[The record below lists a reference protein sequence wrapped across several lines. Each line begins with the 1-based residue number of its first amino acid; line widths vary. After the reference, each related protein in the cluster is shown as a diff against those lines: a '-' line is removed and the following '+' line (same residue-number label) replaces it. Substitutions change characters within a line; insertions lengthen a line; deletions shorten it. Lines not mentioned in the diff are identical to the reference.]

1 MEGPQMPIRVLLVDD
16 NALFR
21 EGVARILAGDGRF
34 AVVGQA
40 SRGADAIG
48 PAEELDPDLI
58 LMDLRMPG
66 LSGADT
72 IRRIRQRDG
81 AVPIGVLTI
90 LDSDQN
96 VQAAMAAGANG
107 YVAKDTTPAEL
118 CQAAFDLA
126 HGRPVEIAP
135 TPRASPARGQ
145 ARPTGGLSRL
155 TARELEVLRA
165 LATGASN
172 QAIARRLGISPK
184 TLRNH
189 ISNTYHKLGI
199 YDRAQAVIAAV
210 REGLVDAR
218 AL

>member
-1 MEGPQMPIRVLLVDD
+1 
-16 NALFR
+16 
-21 EGVARILAGDGRF
+21 
-34 AVVGQA
+34 
-40 SRGADAIG
+40 
-48 PAEELDPDLI
+48 
-58 LMDLRMPG
+58 
-66 LSGADT
+66 
-72 IRRIRQRDG
+72 
-81 AVPIGVLTI
+81 
-90 LDSDQN
+90 
-96 VQAAMAAGANG
+96 MAAGANG

-135 TPRASPARGQ
+135 VARPSPPRGQ
-145 ARPTGGLSRL
+145 AGRPTGGLSRL